1 MFRENKQNDK
11 KKTFQDKFVL
21 VCCVCAV
28 ASTSEEY
35 DFAYVLVFE
44 NHTKWEKILPT
55 IDKQT
60 RNLHRLHLSLF
71 S

>member
-44 NHTKWEKILPT
+44 NHTK
-55 IDKQT
+55 
-60 RNLHRLHLSLF
+60 
-71 S
+71 